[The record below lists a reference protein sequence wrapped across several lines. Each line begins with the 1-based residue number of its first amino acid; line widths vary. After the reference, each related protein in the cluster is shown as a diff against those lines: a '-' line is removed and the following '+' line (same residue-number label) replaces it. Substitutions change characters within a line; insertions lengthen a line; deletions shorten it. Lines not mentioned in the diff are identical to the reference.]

1 MSVTRDLVRPGPE
14 TGFSG
19 LLRLWRQKRRLSQL
33 DLALTAGVSQ
43 RHVSFLESGRAN
55 PSRNMILQLTETL
68 EVPLRDRNAWLTAAG
83 FAPLFRTRTLD
94 DPQMGQVLAA
104 VRMMLNAHEPFPA
117 VALDRAWNARMSNA
131 AFDRLTG
138 MLGEDIWRRTGCG
151 DERNLMRLFYHPE
164 GIRGLVVNW
173 SAIGPLVWQRARRE
187 AETVAGAEMKAV
199 LDDLAPFQEPEV
211 LWSHTDTALV
221 PVMPFVLQ
229 LGALRLS
236 MFVVVATFG
245 TAQDVT
251 ADELRL
257 ETLFPADPETEAWFR
272 AIARP
277 DA

>member
-1 MSVTRDLVRPGPE
+1 MTVTHTTPRPEAEPR
-14 TGFSG
+14 FPA
-19 LLRLWRQKRRLSQL
+19 LLREWRQKRRLSQL

-151 DERNLMRLFYHPE
+151 CERNLMRLFYHPE

-229 LGALRLS
+229 LGDLRLS